1 MNKVHHKI
9 TALLTASLMTVMSMG
24 VVSAQTD
31 NNAQIKSI
39 DAENGTVTVDVIK
52 SGSYKIYA
60 AIYKDK
66 LLQGLY
72 TVDSITSSG
81 VFNFGKEIEFDE
93 DTETLKCFI
102 WDGSMKPVGEIYK
115 CGVSEPTENPST
127 TKAPSVTKMPA
138 VTDEPTT
145 TKMPTVTDEP
155 TTTKTPA
162 VTDEPT
168 TTDTPTETDKPTATE
183 TPSETGQ
190 PTTTDTPTTTDN
202 PITYGA
208 VITLSDDGI
217 AIDGTGA
224 TAEGSVVTISQA
236 GEYTVTGSLSDGQIA
251 VALPTKSDEVTINLE
266 GVDVTSTTGAPFA
279 ATKGKVDL
287 SAKKGTTNSFT
298 STATYNEETVNACV
312 YSKNDL
318 TIKGKGTLK
327 VSSTYN
333 NAIGCKADV
342 TIKNLTLNVTEAAN
356 NGIKGNDSVTVESG
370 NVTVNSNGDAIKSD
384 EDPAYDGDVLEGGTV
399 KIADGTVTLTT
410 GTTTKDGTTSTSDG
424 IKASMLCDISGG
436 TINITS
442 TGDAIKA
449 NASSIDEDNPTI
461 ADGDGSINITGGTIN
476 ISAGEDGI
484 KGVKS
489 VNVSD
494 GEITITKAEDGIQ
507 VSEVVY
513 DTDGTTVKA
522 YVTGSIGISGGTFNI
537 TSSEDGIQCGTG
549 NITITGG
556 DVTVN
561 STMDCIQAENILN
574 ISDGTFNLK
583 SYGGAPATVSSNN
596 SSTTDSCKGVKAGS
610 LVNISGG
617 TFNINTYDDGIH
629 SNNTVRISGGD
640 IDIAAGDDGVHG
652 DSYLYITDNADIN
665 ITKSYEGIEAAKIYV
680 QGGKTYIVSTDDGA
694 NAAGDEPTENAITL
708 SSDDIAEFAG
718 PGGFGGGNQG
728 PNWGGED
735 SSSYGYLEVSGGLLY
750 IEAEGDGFDS
760 NGDGVITGGIVLVNG
775 PTSGG
780 NGVFDVGDNNN
791 TLTITGGIV
800 IGAGTSDMAV
810 TPTKATNSQ
819 YYVVASGSSSSGGG
833 GGFGGHSSS
842 SSSSGFST
850 QATGKA
856 FKLTDS
862 SGNEIVTYVPSKQYS
877 WVLVSTPEMSSGTY
891 TLNYGGSVTGGTF
904 TNGNYGLVTDG
915 AYSGSSTI
923 SLSAKQ

>member
-1 MNKVHHKI
+1 MNKVHRKI
-9 TALLTASLMTVMSMG
+9 TALLTASIMTVMSMG

-39 DAENGTVTVDVIK
+39 DAENGTVTVDVTK

-60 AIYKDK
+60 AVYKDK

-115 CGVSEPTENPST
+115 GGVSEPTENPST
-127 TKAPSVTKMPA
+127 TKAPSVTKIPA
-138 VTDEPTT
+138 VTDEPTA
-145 TKMPTVTDEP
+145 
-155 TTTKTPA
+155 TKTPA

-168 TTDTPTETDKPTATE
+168 TTDTTTETEEPTATE

-190 PTTTDTPTTTDN
+190 PTTTDTPTTDN
-202 PITYGA
+202 PTTYGA

-217 AIDGTGA
+217 AVDGTGA

-298 STATYNEETVNACV
+298 STATYNKETVNACV

-342 TIKNLTLNVTEAAN
+342 TIKNLTLNITEAAN

-410 GTTTKDGTTSTSDG
+410 GTTTKDGTTSSSDG
-424 IKASMLCDISGG
+424 IKASMLCAISGC

-449 NASSIDEDNPTI
+449 NASSIDGDNPTLE
-461 ADGDGSINITGGTIN
+461 DGDGSINITGGTIN

-484 KGVKS
+484 KAVKS
-489 VNVSD
+489 VNVSN
-494 GEITITKAEDGIQ
+494 GEITIIKAKEGIQ
-507 VSEVVY
+507 VNEVTY
-513 DTDGTTVKA
+513 ESDGTTVKA
-522 YVTGSIGISGGTFNI
+522 YVTGSIGISGGTLNI

-549 NITITGG
+549 NNTIRG
-556 DVTVN
+556 
-561 STMDCIQAENILN
+561 
-574 ISDGTFNLK
+574 
-583 SYGGAPATVSSNN
+583 
-596 SSTTDSCKGVKAGS
+596 
-610 LVNISGG
+610 
-617 TFNINTYDDGIH
+617 
-629 SNNTVRISGGD
+629 
-640 IDIAAGDDGVHG
+640 
-652 DSYLYITDNADIN
+652 
-665 ITKSYEGIEAAKIYV
+665 
-680 QGGKTYIVSTDDGA
+680 
-694 NAAGDEPTENAITL
+694 
-708 SSDDIAEFAG
+708 
-718 PGGFGGGNQG
+718 
-728 PNWGGED
+728 
-735 SSSYGYLEVSGGLLY
+735 
-750 IEAEGDGFDS
+750 
-760 NGDGVITGGIVLVNG
+760 
-775 PTSGG
+775 
-780 NGVFDVGDNNN
+780 
-791 TLTITGGIV
+791 
-800 IGAGTSDMAV
+800 
-810 TPTKATNSQ
+810 
-819 YYVVASGSSSSGGG
+819 
-833 GGFGGHSSS
+833 
-842 SSSSGFST
+842 
-850 QATGKA
+850 
-856 FKLTDS
+856 
-862 SGNEIVTYVPSKQYS
+862 
-877 WVLVSTPEMSSGTY
+877 
-891 TLNYGGSVTGGTF
+891 
-904 TNGNYGLVTDG
+904 
-915 AYSGSSTI
+915 
-923 SLSAKQ
+923 

>member
-1 MNKVHHKI
+1 MNKVHRKI
-9 TALLTASLMTVMSMG
+9 TALLTASIMTVMSMG

-39 DAENGTVTVDVIK
+39 DAENGTVTVDVTK

-60 AIYKDK
+60 AVYKDK

-115 CGVSEPTENPST
+115 GGVSEPTENPST
-127 TKAPSVTKMPA
+127 TKAPSVTKIPA
-138 VTDEPTT
+138 VTDEPTA
-145 TKMPTVTDEP
+145 
-155 TTTKTPA
+155 TKTPA

-168 TTDTPTETDKPTATE
+168 TTDTPTETDEPTATE

-190 PTTTDTPTTTDN
+190 PTTTDTPTTDN
-202 PITYGA
+202 PTTYGA

-217 AIDGTGA
+217 AVDGTGA

-298 STATYNEETVNACV
+298 STATYNKETVNACV

-342 TIKNLTLNVTEAAN
+342 TIKNLTLNITEAAN

-424 IKASMLCDISGG
+424 IKASMLCAISGG

-449 NASSIDEDNPTI
+449 NASSIDGDNPTLE
-461 ADGDGSINITGGTIN
+461 DGDGSINITGGTIN

-484 KGVKS
+484 KAVKS
-489 VNVSD
+489 VNVSN
-494 GEITITKAEDGIQ
+494 GEITIIKAKEGIQ
-507 VSEVVY
+507 VNEVTY
-513 DTDGTTVKA
+513 ESDGTTVKA
-522 YVTGSIGISGGTFNI
+522 YVTGSIGISGGTLNI

-556 DVTVN
+556 DITVD
-561 STMDCIQAENILN
+561 SKMDCIQAENIMN

-610 LVNISGG
+610 LVN
-617 TFNINTYDDGIH
+617 
-629 SNNTVRISGGD
+629 VR
-640 IDIAAGDDGVHG
+640 V
-652 DSYLYITDNADIN
+652 
-665 ITKSYEGIEAAKIYV
+665 
-680 QGGKTYIVSTDDGA
+680 
-694 NAAGDEPTENAITL
+694 
-708 SSDDIAEFAG
+708 
-718 PGGFGGGNQG
+718 
-728 PNWGGED
+728 W
-735 SSSYGYLEVSGGLLY
+735 
-750 IEAEGDGFDS
+750 
-760 NGDGVITGGIVLVNG
+760 
-775 PTSGG
+775 
-780 NGVFDVGDNNN
+780 
-791 TLTITGGIV
+791 
-800 IGAGTSDMAV
+800 
-810 TPTKATNSQ
+810 
-819 YYVVASGSSSSGGG
+819 
-833 GGFGGHSSS
+833 
-842 SSSSGFST
+842 
-850 QATGKA
+850 
-856 FKLTDS
+856 
-862 SGNEIVTYVPSKQYS
+862 
-877 WVLVSTPEMSSGTY
+877 
-891 TLNYGGSVTGGTF
+891 
-904 TNGNYGLVTDG
+904 
-915 AYSGSSTI
+915 
-923 SLSAKQ
+923 

>member
-1 MNKVHHKI
+1 MNKVHRKI

-138 VTDEPTT
+138 VTGEPTTTKMPTVTDEPTT
-145 TKMPTVTDEP
+145 TKMPAVTDEP

-168 TTDTPTETDKPTATE
+168 TTDTPTETDEPTVTE

-202 PITYGA
+202 PTTYGA

-217 AIDGTGA
+217 AVDGTGA
-224 TAEGSVVTISQA
+224 TVEGSVVTISQA

-287 SAKKGTTNSFT
+287 SAKKGTTNSFK

-484 KGVKS
+484 KGRK
-489 VNVSD
+489 
-494 GEITITKAEDGIQ
+494 ERQ
-507 VSEVVY
+507 
-513 DTDGTTVKA
+513 
-522 YVTGSIGISGGTFNI
+522 
-537 TSSEDGIQCGTG
+537 
-549 NITITGG
+549 
-556 DVTVN
+556 
-561 STMDCIQAENILN
+561 
-574 ISDGTFNLK
+574 
-583 SYGGAPATVSSNN
+583 
-596 SSTTDSCKGVKAGS
+596 
-610 LVNISGG
+610 
-617 TFNINTYDDGIH
+617 
-629 SNNTVRISGGD
+629 RI
-640 IDIAAGDDGVHG
+640 
-652 DSYLYITDNADIN
+652 
-665 ITKSYEGIEAAKIYV
+665 
-680 QGGKTYIVSTDDGA
+680 
-694 NAAGDEPTENAITL
+694 
-708 SSDDIAEFAG
+708 
-718 PGGFGGGNQG
+718 
-728 PNWGGED
+728 
-735 SSSYGYLEVSGGLLY
+735 
-750 IEAEGDGFDS
+750 
-760 NGDGVITGGIVLVNG
+760 
-775 PTSGG
+775 
-780 NGVFDVGDNNN
+780 
-791 TLTITGGIV
+791 
-800 IGAGTSDMAV
+800 
-810 TPTKATNSQ
+810 
-819 YYVVASGSSSSGGG
+819 
-833 GGFGGHSSS
+833 
-842 SSSSGFST
+842 
-850 QATGKA
+850 
-856 FKLTDS
+856 
-862 SGNEIVTYVPSKQYS
+862 
-877 WVLVSTPEMSSGTY
+877 
-891 TLNYGGSVTGGTF
+891 
-904 TNGNYGLVTDG
+904 
-915 AYSGSSTI
+915 
-923 SLSAKQ
+923 

>member
-1 MNKVHHKI
+1 MI
-9 TALLTASLMTVMSMG
+9 FA
-24 VVSAQTD
+24 
-31 NNAQIKSI
+31 
-39 DAENGTVTVDVIK
+39 
-52 SGSYKIYA
+52 
-60 AIYKDK
+60 
-66 LLQGLY
+66 
-72 TVDSITSSG
+72 
-81 VFNFGKEIEFDE
+81 
-93 DTETLKCFI
+93 
-102 WDGSMKPVGEIYK
+102 
-115 CGVSEPTENPST
+115 GVSTSLRST
-127 TKAPSVTKMPA
+127 
-138 VTDEPTT
+138 
-145 TKMPTVTDEP
+145 
-155 TTTKTPA
+155 
-162 VTDEPT
+162 
-168 TTDTPTETDKPTATE
+168 
-183 TPSETGQ
+183 
-190 PTTTDTPTTTDN
+190 
-202 PITYGA
+202 
-208 VITLSDDGI
+208 
-217 AIDGTGA
+217 
-224 TAEGSVVTISQA
+224 
-236 GEYTVTGSLSDGQIA
+236 
-251 VALPTKSDEVTINLE
+251 
-266 GVDVTSTTGAPFA
+266 
-279 ATKGKVDL
+279 
-287 SAKKGTTNSFT
+287 
-298 STATYNEETVNACV
+298 
-312 YSKNDL
+312 
-318 TIKGKGTLK
+318 
-327 VSSTYN
+327 
-333 NAIGCKADV
+333 
-342 TIKNLTLNVTEAAN
+342 
-356 NGIKGNDSVTVESG
+356 
-370 NVTVNSNGDAIKSD
+370 
-384 EDPAYDGDVLEGGTV
+384 
-399 KIADGTVTLTT
+399 
-410 GTTTKDGTTSTSDG
+410 
-424 IKASMLCDISGG
+424 
-436 TINITS
+436 
-442 TGDAIKA
+442 
-449 NASSIDEDNPTI
+449 
-461 ADGDGSINITGGTIN
+461 
-476 ISAGEDGI
+476 
-484 KGVKS
+484 
-489 VNVSD
+489 SD

-574 ISDGTFNLK
+574 ISDGTFDLK
-583 SYGGAPATVSSNN
+583 AYGGAPATVSSNN
-596 SSTTDSCKGVKAGS
+596 SSVSNSCKGVKAGN

-694 NAAGDEPTENAITL
+694 NAAGDEPTEDAITL

-735 SSSYGYLEVSGGLLY
+735 SSSYGYLEISGGLLY

-760 NGDGVITGGIVLVNG
+760 NGNGVITGGIVLVNG

-810 TPTKATNSQ
+810 TPTATTNSQ
-819 YYVVASGSSSSGGG
+819 YYIVASGSSSGGG
-833 GGFGGHSSS
+833 GGFGRPGSS

-850 QATGKA
+850 QSAGKA

-877 WVLVSTPEMSSGTY
+877 WVLVSTPEMSNGTY

-915 AYSGSSTI
+915 TYSGSSTI

>member
-1 MNKVHHKI
+1 MNKVHRKI
-9 TALLTASLMTVMSMG
+9 TALLTASFMTVMSMG

-39 DAENGTVTVDVIK
+39 DAENGTVTVDVTK

-60 AIYKDK
+60 AVYKDK

-115 CGVSEPTENPST
+115 GGVSELTENPST
-127 TKAPSVTKMPA
+127 TKTPSV
-138 VTDEPTT
+138 
-145 TKMPTVTDEP
+145 TKMPTVTDGP

-168 TTDTPTETDKPTATE
+168 TTDAPTETYEPITTVM
-183 TPSETGQ
+183 PSETAQPTTTDAPTETYEPITTVMPSETAQ

-202 PITYGA
+202 PTIYGA

-217 AIDGTGA
+217 AVDGTGA
-224 TAEGSVVTISQA
+224 TAEGSVVTISQV

-287 SAKKGTTNSFT
+287 SAKKGTTNTFT

-318 TIKGKGTLK
+318 TIKGKGVLN

-333 NAIGCKADV
+333 NAIGCKADL

-356 NGIKGNDSVTVESG
+356 NGIKGNDSVTIESG

-410 GTTTKDGTTSTSDG
+410 ATTTQDGTTSTSDG

-449 NASSIDEDNPTI
+449 NASSIDGDNPTLE
-461 ADGDGSINITGGTIN
+461 DGDGSINITGGTIN

-484 KGVKS
+484 KAVKS
-489 VNVSD
+489 VNVSN
-494 GEITITKAEDGIQ
+494 GEITIIKAKEGIQ
-507 VSEVVY
+507 VNEVTY
-513 DTDGTTVKA
+513 ESDGTTLKK
-522 YVTGSIGISGGTFNI
+522 YIQGSIGISGGTFNI

-556 DVTVN
+556 DITVD
-561 STMDCIQAENILN
+561 SKIDCIQAENIMN

-583 SYGGAPATVSSNN
+583 AYGGAPATVSSNN

-652 DSYLYITDNADIN
+652 DSYLYITDNADIK

-680 QGGKTYIVSTDDGA
+680 QGGKTCIVSTDDGA
-694 NAAGDEPTENAITL
+694 NAAGDEPTADAITL

-718 PGGFGGGNQG
+718 PGGFGGG
-728 PNWGGED
+728 
-735 SSSYGYLEVSGGLLY
+735 
-750 IEAEGDGFDS
+750 F
-760 NGDGVITGGIVLVNG
+760 
-775 PTSGG
+775 
-780 NGVFDVGDNNN
+780 
-791 TLTITGGIV
+791 
-800 IGAGTSDMAV
+800 
-810 TPTKATNSQ
+810 
-819 YYVVASGSSSSGGG
+819 GGG
-833 GGFGGHSSS
+833 SL
-842 SSSSGFST
+842 SSSGFST
-850 QATGKA
+850 QSAGKA

-877 WVLVSTPEMSSGTY
+877 WVLVSTPEMSSDTY

-915 AYSGSSTI
+915 TYSGSSTI

>member
-1 MNKVHHKI
+1 MNKVHRKI

-138 VTDEPTT
+138 VTGEPTTTKMPTVTDEPTT
-145 TKMPTVTDEP
+145 TKMPAVTDEP

-168 TTDTPTETDKPTATE
+168 TTDTPTETDEPTVTE

-202 PITYGA
+202 PTTYGA

-217 AIDGTGA
+217 AVDGTGA
-224 TAEGSVVTISQA
+224 TVEGSVVTISQA

-287 SAKKGTTNSFT
+287 SAKKGTTNSFK

-410 GTTTKDGTTSTSDG
+410 GTTTKDGTISTSDG

-522 YVTGSIGISGGTFNI
+522 YVTGNIGISGGTFNI
-537 TSSEDGIQCGTG
+537 TSSEDGIQCGKG

-574 ISDGTFNLK
+574 ISDGTFDLK
-583 SYGGAPATVSSNN
+583 AYGGAPATVSSNN
-596 SSTTDSCKGVKAGS
+596 SSVSNSCKGVKAGN

-640 IDIAAGDDGVHG
+640 IDIATGDDGVHG

-680 QGGKTYIVSTDDGA
+680 QGGKTCIVSTDDGA

-718 PGGFGGGNQG
+718 PGGFSGGGNQG

-760 NGDGVITGGIVLVNG
+760 NGDGVITGGIV
-775 PTSGG
+775 
-780 NGVFDVGDNNN
+780 
-791 TLTITGGIV
+791 

-833 GGFGGHSSS
+833 GGFGGHGSS

-850 QATGKA
+850 QAAGKA
-856 FKLTDS
+856 FQLTDS

-891 TLNYGGSVTGGTF
+891 TLNYDGSVTGGMF

-915 AYSGSSTI
+915 TYSGSSTI

>member
-1 MNKVHHKI
+1 MNKVHRKI
-9 TALLTASLMTVMSMG
+9 TALLTASIMTVMSMG

-39 DAENGTVTVDVIK
+39 DAENGTVTVDVTK

-60 AIYKDK
+60 AVYKDK

-115 CGVSEPTENPST
+115 GGVSEPTENPST
-127 TKAPSVTKMPA
+127 TKAPSVTKIPA
-138 VTDEPTT
+138 VTDEPTA
-145 TKMPTVTDEP
+145 
-155 TTTKTPA
+155 TKTPA

-168 TTDTPTETDKPTATE
+168 TTDTPTETDEPTATE

-190 PTTTDTPTTTDN
+190 PTTTDTPTTDN
-202 PITYGA
+202 PTTYGA

-217 AIDGTGA
+217 AVDGTGA

-298 STATYNEETVNACV
+298 STATYNKETVNACV

-342 TIKNLTLNVTEAAN
+342 TIKNLTLNITEAAN

-424 IKASMLCDISGG
+424 IKASMLCAISGG

-449 NASSIDEDNPTI
+449 NASSIDGDNPTLE
-461 ADGDGSINITGGTIN
+461 DGDGSINITGGTIN

-484 KGVKS
+484 KAVKS
-489 VNVSD
+489 VNVSN
-494 GEITITKAEDGIQ
+494 GEITIIKAKEGIQ
-507 VSEVVY
+507 VNEVTY
-513 DTDGTTVKA
+513 ESDGTTVKA
-522 YVTGSIGISGGTFNI
+522 YVTGSIGISGGTLNI

-556 DVTVN
+556 DITVD
-561 STMDCIQAENILN
+561 SKMDCIQAENIMN

-583 SYGGAPATVSSNN
+583 SYGGALLSCQSLQTMFVS
-596 SSTTDSCKGVKAGS
+596 T
-610 LVNISGG
+610 LLQP
-617 TFNINTYDDGIH
+617 Y
-629 SNNTVRISGGD
+629 TVRHRD
-640 IDIAAGDDGVHG
+640 IREVH
-652 DSYLYITDNADIN
+652 YL
-665 ITKSYEGIEAAKIYV
+665 
-680 QGGKTYIVSTDDGA
+680 
-694 NAAGDEPTENAITL
+694 
-708 SSDDIAEFAG
+708 
-718 PGGFGGGNQG
+718 
-728 PNWGGED
+728 
-735 SSSYGYLEVSGGLLY
+735 
-750 IEAEGDGFDS
+750 
-760 NGDGVITGGIVLVNG
+760 
-775 PTSGG
+775 
-780 NGVFDVGDNNN
+780 
-791 TLTITGGIV
+791 
-800 IGAGTSDMAV
+800 
-810 TPTKATNSQ
+810 
-819 YYVVASGSSSSGGG
+819 
-833 GGFGGHSSS
+833 
-842 SSSSGFST
+842 
-850 QATGKA
+850 
-856 FKLTDS
+856 
-862 SGNEIVTYVPSKQYS
+862 
-877 WVLVSTPEMSSGTY
+877 
-891 TLNYGGSVTGGTF
+891 
-904 TNGNYGLVTDG
+904 
-915 AYSGSSTI
+915 
-923 SLSAKQ
+923 

>member
-1 MNKVHHKI
+1 MNKVHRKI

-39 DAENGTVTVDVIK
+39 DAENGTVTVDVTK

-60 AIYKDK
+60 AVYKDK

-81 VFNFGKEIEFDE
+81 VFNFGKKIEFDE

-115 CGVSEPTENPST
+115 GGVSEPTENPST
-127 TKAPSVTKMPA
+127 TQTPSV
-138 VTDEPTT
+138 
-145 TKMPTVTDEP
+145 TKMPTVTDGP

-162 VTDEPT
+162 VKDEPT
-168 TTDTPTETDKPTATE
+168 TTDAPTETYEPTATE
-183 TPSETGQ
+183 TPSETAQ
-190 PTTTDTPTTTDN
+190 PTTTDTPTTTAN
-202 PITYGA
+202 PTTYGA

-217 AIDGTGA
+217 AVDGTGA
-224 TAEGSVVTISQA
+224 TAEGTVITISQA

-266 GVDVTSTTGAPFA
+266 GVNVTSTTGAPFA
-279 ATKGKVDL
+279 ATTGKVDL
-287 SAKKGTTNSFT
+287 SAKKGTINTFT

-318 TIKGKGTLK
+318 TIKGKGVLN

-333 NAIGCKADV
+333 NAIGCKADL

-356 NGIKGNDSVTVESG
+356 NGIKGNDSVTIESG

-384 EDPAYDGDVLEGGTV
+384 EDPTKDGDVLEGGTV

-424 IKASMLCDISGG
+424 IKASMLCAISGG

-449 NASSIDEDNPTI
+449 NASSIDGDNPTLE
-461 ADGDGSINITGGTIN
+461 DGDGSINITGGAIN

-484 KGVKS
+484 KAVKS

-522 YVTGSIGISGGTFNI
+522 YVMGSIGISGGTLNI
-537 TSSEDGIQCGTG
+537 TSIEDGIQCGTG

-556 DVTVN
+556 DITVD
-561 STMDCIQAENILN
+561 SKMDCIQAENIMN

-583 SYGGAPATVSSNN
+583 AYGGAPATVSSNN

-617 TFNINTYDDGIH
+617 TFTINTYDDGIH
-629 SNNTVRISGGD
+629 
-640 IDIAAGDDGVHG
+640 
-652 DSYLYITDNADIN
+652 
-665 ITKSYEGIEAAKIYV
+665 
-680 QGGKTYIVSTDDGA
+680 
-694 NAAGDEPTENAITL
+694 
-708 SSDDIAEFAG
+708 
-718 PGGFGGGNQG
+718 
-728 PNWGGED
+728 
-735 SSSYGYLEVSGGLLY
+735 
-750 IEAEGDGFDS
+750 
-760 NGDGVITGGIVLVNG
+760 
-775 PTSGG
+775 
-780 NGVFDVGDNNN
+780 
-791 TLTITGGIV
+791 
-800 IGAGTSDMAV
+800 
-810 TPTKATNSQ
+810 
-819 YYVVASGSSSSGGG
+819 
-833 GGFGGHSSS
+833 
-842 SSSSGFST
+842 
-850 QATGKA
+850 
-856 FKLTDS
+856 
-862 SGNEIVTYVPSKQYS
+862 
-877 WVLVSTPEMSSGTY
+877 
-891 TLNYGGSVTGGTF
+891 
-904 TNGNYGLVTDG
+904 
-915 AYSGSSTI
+915 
-923 SLSAKQ
+923 

>member
-1 MNKVHHKI
+1 MNKVHRKI
-9 TALLTASLMTVMSMG
+9 TDLLTASFMTVMSMG

-39 DAENGTVTVDVIK
+39 DAENGTVTVDVTK

-60 AIYKDK
+60 AVYKDK

-115 CGVSEPTENPST
+115 GGVSELTENPST
-127 TKAPSVTKMPA
+127 TKTPSV
-138 VTDEPTT
+138 
-145 TKMPTVTDEP
+145 TKMPTVTDGP

-168 TTDTPTETDKPTATE
+168 TTDAPTETYEPITTVM
-183 TPSETGQ
+183 PSETAQ

-202 PITYGA
+202 PTIYGA

-217 AIDGTGA
+217 AVDGTGA
-224 TAEGSVVTISQA
+224 TAEGSVVTISQV

-266 GVDVTSTTGAPFA
+266 GVNVTSTTGAPFA

-287 SAKKGTTNSFT
+287 SAKKGTTNTFT

-318 TIKGKGTLK
+318 TIKGKGVLN

-333 NAIGCKADV
+333 NAIGCKADL

-356 NGIKGNDSVTVESG
+356 NGIKGNDSVTIESG

-384 EDPAYDGDVLEGGTV
+384 EDPTKDGDVLEGGTV
-399 KIADGTVTLTT
+399 KIEDGTVTLTT
-410 GTTTKDGTTSTSDG
+410 ATTTQDGTTSTSDG

-449 NASSIDEDNPTI
+449 NASSIDGDNPTLEV
-461 ADGDGSINITGGTIN
+461 GDGSINITGGTIN

-484 KGVKS
+484 KAVKS
-489 VNVSD
+489 VNVSN
-494 GEITITKAEDGIQ
+494 GEITIIKAKEGIQ
-507 VSEVVY
+507 VNEVT
-513 DTDGTTVKA
+513 DESDGTTVKA
-522 YVTGSIGISGGTFNI
+522 YVTGSIGISGGIFNI

-574 ISDGTFNLK
+574 ISDGTFDLK
-583 SYGGAPATVSSNN
+583 AYGGAPATVSSNN
-596 SSTTDSCKGVKAGS
+596 ASVSNSCKGVKAGS
-610 LVNISGG
+610 LVSISGG

-640 IDIAAGDDGVHG
+640 IDIATGDDGVHG

-680 QGGKTYIVSTDDGA
+680 EGGKTFIVSTDDGA
-694 NAAGDEPTENAITL
+694 NAAGDEPTADAITL

-810 TPTKATNSQ
+810 TPTKTTNSQ

-856 FKLTDS
+856 FQLKDS

-904 TNGNYGLVTDG
+904 TNGNYGLVTDET
-915 AYSGSSTI
+915 YSGSSTI

>member
-1 MNKVHHKI
+1 MNKVHRKI
-9 TALLTASLMTVMSMG
+9 TALLTASIMTVMSMG

-39 DAENGTVTVDVIK
+39 DAENGTVTVDVTK

-60 AIYKDK
+60 AVYKDK

-115 CGVSEPTENPST
+115 GGVSEPTENPST
-127 TKAPSVTKMPA
+127 TKAPSVTKIPA
-138 VTDEPTT
+138 VTDEPTA
-145 TKMPTVTDEP
+145 
-155 TTTKTPA
+155 TKTPA

-168 TTDTPTETDKPTATE
+168 TTDTPTETDEPTATE

-190 PTTTDTPTTTDN
+190 PTTTDTPTTDN
-202 PITYGA
+202 PTTYGA

-217 AIDGTGA
+217 AVDGTGA

-298 STATYNEETVNACV
+298 STATYNKETVNACV

-342 TIKNLTLNVTEAAN
+342 TIKNLTLNITEAAN

-424 IKASMLCDISGG
+424 IKASMLCAISGG

-449 NASSIDEDNPTI
+449 NASSIDGDNPTLE
-461 ADGDGSINITGGTIN
+461 DGDGSINITGGTIN

-484 KGVKS
+484 KAVKS
-489 VNVSD
+489 VNVSN
-494 GEITITKAEDGIQ
+494 GEITIIKAKEGIQ
-507 VSEVVY
+507 VNEVTY
-513 DTDGTTVKA
+513 ESDGTTVKA
-522 YVTGSIGISGGTFNI
+522 YVTGSIGISGGTLNI

-556 DVTVN
+556 DITVD
-561 STMDCIQAENILN
+561 SKMDCIQAENIMN

-680 QGGKTYIVSTDDGA
+680 Q
-694 NAAGDEPTENAITL
+694 
-708 SSDDIAEFAG
+708 
-718 PGGFGGGNQG
+718 
-728 PNWGGED
+728 
-735 SSSYGYLEVSGGLLY
+735 GGLLY

>member
-1 MNKVHHKI
+1 MNKVHRKI
-9 TALLTASLMTVMSMG
+9 TALLTTSFMTVMSMG

-31 NNAQIKSI
+31 NNSQIKSI
-39 DAENGTVTVDVIK
+39 DAENGTVTVDVTK

-60 AIYKDK
+60 AVYKDK

-81 VFNFGKEIEFDE
+81 VFNFGKEVEFDE

-115 CGVSEPTENPST
+115 GGVSEPTENPST
-127 TKAPSVTKMPA
+127 TKAPSVTKIPA
-138 VTDEPTT
+138 VTDEPTA
-145 TKMPTVTDEP
+145 
-155 TTTKTPA
+155 TKTPA

-168 TTDTPTETDKPTATE
+168 TTDTPTETDEPTATE

-190 PTTTDTPTTTDN
+190 PTTTDTPTTDN
-202 PITYGA
+202 PTTYGA

-217 AIDGTGA
+217 AVDGTGA
-224 TAEGSVVTISQA
+224 TAEGSVVIISQA

-356 NGIKGNDSVTVESG
+356 NGIKGNDSVTIESG

-399 KIADGTVTLTT
+399 KIVDGTVTLTT

-484 KGVKS
+484 KAVKS

-494 GEITITKAEDGIQ
+494 GEITITKAEEGIQ

-556 DVTVN
+556 DITVD
-561 STMDCIQAENILN
+561 SKMDCIQAENIMN

-583 SYGGAPATVSSNN
+583 AYGGAPATVSSNN

-680 QGGKTYIVSTDDGA
+680 QGGKTCIVSTDDGA

-718 PGGFGGGNQG
+718 PGGFGGGGNQG

-850 QATGKA
+850 QAAGKA
-856 FKLTDS
+856 FQLTDS

>member
-1 MNKVHHKI
+1 MLLI
-9 TALLTASLMTVMSMG
+9 CALL
-24 VVSAQTD
+24 
-31 NNAQIKSI
+31 
-39 DAENGTVTVDVIK
+39 
-52 SGSYKIYA
+52 
-60 AIYKDK
+60 
-66 LLQGLY
+66 
-72 TVDSITSSG
+72 
-81 VFNFGKEIEFDE
+81 
-93 DTETLKCFI
+93 
-102 WDGSMKPVGEIYK
+102 
-115 CGVSEPTENPST
+115 
-127 TKAPSVTKMPA
+127 SVCA
-138 VTDEPTT
+138 D
-145 TKMPTVTDEP
+145 
-155 TTTKTPA
+155 
-162 VTDEPT
+162 
-168 TTDTPTETDKPTATE
+168 TTDTPTETDEPTATE

-190 PTTTDTPTTTDN
+190 PTTTDTPTTTEN
-202 PITYGA
+202 PTTYGA
-208 VITLSDDGI
+208 VITLRDDGI
-217 AIDGTGA
+217 DVDGTGA

-287 SAKKGTTNSFT
+287 SAKKGTTNSFK

-522 YVTGSIGISGGTFNI
+522 YVTGSIGISGGTFKI

-574 ISDGTFNLK
+574 ISDGTFDLK
-583 SYGGAPATVSSNN
+583 AYGSEIVEIDKDIICHTINGKPVKPKTIGQKESSLKT
-596 SSTTDSCKGVKAGS
+596 SVTCS
-610 LVNISGG
+610 
-617 TFNINTYDDGIH
+617 
-629 SNNTVRISGGD
+629 VRSIF
-640 IDIAAGDDGVHG
+640 
-652 DSYLYITDNADIN
+652 L
-665 ITKSYEGIEAAKIYV
+665 
-680 QGGKTYIVSTDDGA
+680 A
-694 NAAGDEPTENAITL
+694 NASNCPKTFGIY
-708 SSDDIAEFAG
+708 S
-718 PGGFGGGNQG
+718 PGIFI
-728 PNWGGED
+728 D
-735 SSSYGYLEVSGGLLY
+735 
-750 IEAEGDGFDS
+750 
-760 NGDGVITGGIVLVNG
+760 
-775 PTSGG
+775 TS
-780 NGVFDVGDNNN
+780 
-791 TLTITGGIV
+791 
-800 IGAGTSDMAV
+800 
-810 TPTKATNSQ
+810 
-819 YYVVASGSSSSGGG
+819 
-833 GGFGGHSSS
+833 
-842 SSSSGFST
+842 
-850 QATGKA
+850 
-856 FKLTDS
+856 FKLIS
-862 SGNEIVTYVPSKQYS
+862 SCAFQSKYFP
-877 WVLVSTPEMSSGTY
+877 L
-891 TLNYGGSVTGGTF
+891 
-904 TNGNYGLVTDG
+904 
-915 AYSGSSTI
+915 
-923 SLSAKQ
+923 

>member
-1 MNKVHHKI
+1 MNKVHRKI
-9 TALLTASLMTVMSMG
+9 TALLTASFMTVMSMG

-39 DAENGTVTVDVIK
+39 DAENGTVTVDVTK

-60 AIYKDK
+60 AVYKDK

-115 CGVSEPTENPST
+115 GGVSEPTENPST
-127 TKAPSVTKMPA
+127 TQTPSV
-138 VTDEPTT
+138 
-145 TKMPTVTDEP
+145 TKMPTVTDGP

-162 VTDEPT
+162 VKDEPT
-168 TTDTPTETDKPTATE
+168 TTDAPTETYEPTATE
-183 TPSETGQ
+183 TPSETAQ
-190 PTTTDTPTTTDN
+190 PTTTDTPTTTAN
-202 PITYGA
+202 PTTYGA

-217 AIDGTGA
+217 AVDGTGA

-251 VALPTKSDEVTINLE
+251 VALPAKSDEVTINLE
-266 GVDVTSTTGAPFA
+266 GVNVTSTTGAPFA

-384 EDPAYDGDVLEGGTV
+384 EDPAYDGDILEGGTV
-399 KIADGTVTLTT
+399 KIADDTVTLTT

-476 ISAGEDGI
+476 MSAGEDGI
-484 KGVKS
+484 KAVKS
-489 VNVSD
+489 VNVSN
-494 GEITITKAEDGIQ
+494 GEITIIKAKEGIQ
-507 VSEVVY
+507 VNEVTY
-513 DTDGTTVKA
+513 ESDGTTLK
-522 YVTGSIGISGGTFNI
+522 NI
-537 TSSEDGIQCGTG
+537 
-549 NITITGG
+549 
-556 DVTVN
+556 
-561 STMDCIQAENILN
+561 
-574 ISDGTFNLK
+574 
-583 SYGGAPATVSSNN
+583 Y
-596 SSTTDSCKGVKAGS
+596 
-610 LVNISGG
+610 
-617 TFNINTYDDGIH
+617 
-629 SNNTVRISGGD
+629 R
-640 IDIAAGDDGVHG
+640 
-652 DSYLYITDNADIN
+652 
-665 ITKSYEGIEAAKIYV
+665 
-680 QGGKTYIVSTDDGA
+680 
-694 NAAGDEPTENAITL
+694 
-708 SSDDIAEFAG
+708 
-718 PGGFGGGNQG
+718 
-728 PNWGGED
+728 
-735 SSSYGYLEVSGGLLY
+735 EV
-750 IEAEGDGFDS
+750 
-760 NGDGVITGGIVLVNG
+760 
-775 PTSGG
+775 
-780 NGVFDVGDNNN
+780 
-791 TLTITGGIV
+791 
-800 IGAGTSDMAV
+800 
-810 TPTKATNSQ
+810 
-819 YYVVASGSSSSGGG
+819 
-833 GGFGGHSSS
+833 
-842 SSSSGFST
+842 
-850 QATGKA
+850 
-856 FKLTDS
+856 
-862 SGNEIVTYVPSKQYS
+862 
-877 WVLVSTPEMSSGTY
+877 
-891 TLNYGGSVTGGTF
+891 
-904 TNGNYGLVTDG
+904 
-915 AYSGSSTI
+915 
-923 SLSAKQ
+923 

>member
-1 MNKVHHKI
+1 MNKVHRKI
-9 TALLTASLMTVMSMG
+9 TALLTASFMTVMSMG

-39 DAENGTVTVDVIK
+39 DAENGTVTVDVTK

-60 AIYKDK
+60 AVYKDK

-115 CGVSEPTENPST
+115 GGVSELTENPST
-127 TKAPSVTKMPA
+127 TKTPSV
-138 VTDEPTT
+138 
-145 TKMPTVTDEP
+145 TKMPTVTDGP

-168 TTDTPTETDKPTATE
+168 TTDAPTETYEPITTVM
-183 TPSETGQ
+183 PSETAQ

-202 PITYGA
+202 PTIYGA

-217 AIDGTGA
+217 AVDGTGA
-224 TAEGSVVTISQA
+224 TAEGSVVTISQV

-287 SAKKGTTNSFT
+287 SAKKGTTNTFT

-318 TIKGKGTLK
+318 TIKGKGVLN

-333 NAIGCKADV
+333 NAIGCKADL

-356 NGIKGNDSVTVESG
+356 NGIKGNDSVTIESG

-410 GTTTKDGTTSTSDG
+410 ATTTQDGTTSTSDG

-449 NASSIDEDNPTI
+449 NASSIDGDNPTLE
-461 ADGDGSINITGGTIN
+461 DGDGSINITGGTIN

-484 KGVKS
+484 KAVKS
-489 VNVSD
+489 VNVSN
-494 GEITITKAEDGIQ
+494 GEITIIKAKEGIQ
-507 VSEVVY
+507 VNEVTY
-513 DTDGTTVKA
+513 ESDGTTLKK
-522 YVTGSIGISGGTFNI
+522 YIQGSIGISGGTFNI

-556 DVTVN
+556 DITVD
-561 STMDCIQAENILN
+561 SKIDCIQAENIMN

-583 SYGGAPATVSSNN
+583 AYGGAPATVSSNN

-652 DSYLYITDNADIN
+652 DSYLYITDNADIK

-680 QGGKTYIVSTDDGA
+680 QGGKTCIVSTDDGA
-694 NAAGDEPTENAITL
+694 NAAGDEPTADAITL

-718 PGGFGGGNQG
+718 PGGFGGG
-728 PNWGGED
+728 
-735 SSSYGYLEVSGGLLY
+735 
-750 IEAEGDGFDS
+750 F
-760 NGDGVITGGIVLVNG
+760 
-775 PTSGG
+775 
-780 NGVFDVGDNNN
+780 
-791 TLTITGGIV
+791 
-800 IGAGTSDMAV
+800 
-810 TPTKATNSQ
+810 
-819 YYVVASGSSSSGGG
+819 GGG
-833 GGFGGHSSS
+833 SL
-842 SSSSGFST
+842 SSSGFST
-850 QATGKA
+850 QSAGKA

-877 WVLVSTPEMSSGTY
+877 WVLVSTPEMSSDTY

-915 AYSGSSTI
+915 TYSGSSTI